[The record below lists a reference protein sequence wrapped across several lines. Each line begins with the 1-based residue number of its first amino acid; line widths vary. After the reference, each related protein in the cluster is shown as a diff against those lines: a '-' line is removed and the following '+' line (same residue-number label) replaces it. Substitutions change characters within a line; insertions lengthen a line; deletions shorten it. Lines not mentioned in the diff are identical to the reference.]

1 MLVTSIPQ
9 YIQGLTNAKVDLTTT
24 DATVLYTAPSGADFN
39 ASVVSSIIVS
49 EDSGNAD
56 TLTLTITNG
65 SDVFSL
71 FKVKAV
77 GANGTV
83 ELLTRDLVLQSGE
96 ILNNLHTE
104 YAEFKKGDD
113 IFSLENKNII
123 LKIDAEGHEK
133 EVIQGL
139 ENNLNKNSILL
150 QIEIFDKN
158 FDVMNNILKDKNF
171 NQIHMIKSDGKKDYY
186 YKNY

>member
-1 MLVTSIPQ
+1 MLVSSIPQ

-39 ASVVSSIIVS
+39 ASIISSILVS

-56 TLTLTITNG
+56 TITVTITSG

-83 ELLTRDLVLQSGE
+83 ELLTRDLILESAE
-96 ILNNLHTE
+96 ILKVTAATANRLHVV
-104 YAEFKKGDD
+104 A
-113 IFSLENKNII
+113 S
-123 LKIDAEGHEK
+123 
-133 EVIQGL
+133 IQEL
-139 ENNLNKNSILL
+139 SKTRVTTSALA
-150 QIEIFDKN
+150 QI
-158 FDVMNNILKDKNF
+158 
-171 NQIHMIKSDGKKDYY
+171 
-186 YKNY
+186 

>member
-56 TLTLTITNG
+56 TLTLTLTSG

-83 ELLTRDLVLQSGE
+83 ELLTKDLILQSGE
-96 ILNNLHTE
+96 ILKVTAATANRLHVV
-104 YAEFKKGDD
+104 A
-113 IFSLENKNII
+113 S
-123 LKIDAEGHEK
+123 
-133 EVIQGL
+133 IQEL
-139 ENNLNKNSILL
+139 SKTRVTTSALS
-150 QIEIFDKN
+150 QI
-158 FDVMNNILKDKNF
+158 
-171 NQIHMIKSDGKKDYY
+171 
-186 YKNY
+186 